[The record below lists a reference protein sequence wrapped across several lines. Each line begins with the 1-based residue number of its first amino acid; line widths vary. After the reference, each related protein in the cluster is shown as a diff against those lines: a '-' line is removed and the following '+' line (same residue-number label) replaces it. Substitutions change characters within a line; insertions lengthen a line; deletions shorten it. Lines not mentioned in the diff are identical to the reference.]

1 MWEKTYTVDIP
12 ELKGITFSKDD
23 KDMYER
29 ITQLIK
35 ENSNEDDIIFGYPYI
50 KIFNILCH
58 RYETNFVPVM
68 WYDVVGDQYV
78 ELTIQ
83 EFEKKLPEIVL
94 WKEIPGAMEA
104 HENIYRNGQPLVQ
117 RKLEKM
123 FQKILPKKYELL
135 DTVNGISVY
144 KLKQDF

>member
-1 MWEKTYTVDIP
+1 
-12 ELKGITFSKDD
+12 
-23 KDMYER
+23 
-29 ITQLIK
+29 
-35 ENSNEDDIIFGYPYI
+35 
-50 KIFNILCH
+50 
-58 RYETNFVPVM
+58 
-68 WYDVVGDQYV
+68 
-78 ELTIQ
+78 
-83 EFEKKLPEIVL
+83 
-94 WKEIPGAMEA
+94 MEA